1 MGIRLVVEVLD
12 HAPATL
18 SHRERMLLVV
28 LAEEARDETRLTWNS
43 VQSPQNL
50 RRAKLSRTQL
60 YEVLKELLAQGA
72 IEKVSAGQKNG
83 VAKYRIL
90 PQHSAERNSETGT
103 QSPAPQDAEHGQR
116 PVHRDPDGTF
126 SVPPSRTLNESQCP
140 AVRDFSVPSSGT
152 PTPQLLKA
160 VSTQAADGPGFDEFY
175 AVFPRKVG
183 KGAARKAWAAA
194 MKRGVDPN
202 HILAAAQRYRD
213 SPVRVPHYTKHPG
226 PWLNDERYDDEP
238 DTLPLA
244 PAGPPRPAHE
254 TNADRGVF

>member
-12 HAPATL
+12 HAPAAL

-43 VQSPQNL
+43 VQSPQVL

-72 IEKVSAGQKNG
+72 IEKVAAGQKNG
-83 VAKYRIL
+83 TAKYRIL
-90 PQHSAERNSETGT
+90 PQRSAQRDSETEG
-103 QSPAPQDAEHGQR
+103 QSPAPQNTDRRQR
-116 PVHRDPDGTF
+116 PVHRDSDGTF
-126 SVPPSRTLNESQCP
+126 SVPPTGTLTESQSP
-140 AVRDFSVPSSGT
+140 APRDFSVPPSGT

-160 VSTQAADGPGFDEFY
+160 VSTDTPAPAGTDAFDAFY
-175 AVFPRKVG
+175 AVYPRKVG

-194 MKRGVDPN
+194 IKRGADPA
-202 HILAAAQRYRD
+202 HMIAAAERYRD
-213 SPVRVPHYTKHPG
+213 NPSRLPQYTKHPG

-238 DTLPLA
+238 ERPAIA
-244 PAGPPRPAHE
+244 PA
-254 TNADRGVF
+254 TNHDYGWMG